1 MGEQIVDTDY
11 GFKKLQIADT
21 VAFAI
26 ENIPSIDERTL
37 EKFLQLIQTTGTFGV
52 MTPEQIANKMRL
64 TLKYIPDA
72 CPHSLLVIAELLELK
87 KLSLPNI
94 PSANLPEY
102 LNGIE
107 VTSTRLAHRQPARL
121 SSQ

>member
-1 MGEQIVDTDY
+1 MREQIVGTDH

-26 ENIPSIDERTL
+26 DNIPSVDERTL
-37 EKFLQLIQTTGTFGV
+37 QKFLQLIQTTGTFGV

-87 KLSLPNI
+87 KLSLPSI
-94 PSANLPEY
+94 PTANLPEH
-102 LNGIE
+102 LNGVE
-107 VTSTRLAHRQPARL
+107 VATTRLVHKQPARL